1 MSVKQLPSVAMSQ
14 TQNSPEIPQ
23 LSTKDLTMASETVLD
38 VVDLAVTPPIIS
50 IEVPVTPIDIDVA
63 MRELESDV
71 AKTIV
76 DNINAA
82 AAPEV
87 VSNTREVVDEIFE
100 DLLSKFEQSTSFG
113 AMPTLPA
120 TVEVTTMETITSQT
134 SKFTVDD
141 VVLTTI
147 PSSTAEVVIITATMT
162 TTTQT
167 ETNLNVITN
176 NNNSNNNKNNNNDNN
191 NDDDDKLL
199 ITSTEKPSTTRVS
212 PSPELELFFVVSNL
226 TPLLQNLSIYDLLC

>member
-1 MSVKQLPSVAMSQ
+1 MSQ
-14 TQNSPEIPQ
+14 TQDSPETPQ
-23 LSTKDLTMASETVLD
+23 LSTKDLTMSSEAVLD
-38 VVDLAVTPPIIS
+38 VVDLPVTPPIVS
-50 IEVPVTPIDIDVA
+50 IEVPVTPMDIDVA

-87 VSNTREVVDEIFE
+87 VANTREVVDEIFE

-113 AMPTLPA
+113 ALSTLP
-120 TVEVTTMETITSQT
+120 TVVEVTTMEAIAPQT
-134 SKFTVDD
+134 SKVTVDD
-141 VVLTTI
+141 VVLTTV

-167 ETNLNVITN
+167 ETNLNIITN
-176 NNNSNNNKNNNNDNN
+176 NNNSNNYNNDNN
-191 NDDDDKLL
+191 NNDDDKLL

-226 TPLLQNLSIYDLLC
+226 TPLLQNFSIYDLFC

>member
-1 MSVKQLPSVAMSQ
+1 MSQ
-14 TQNSPEIPQ
+14 TQDSPEIPQ

-38 VVDLAVTPPIIS
+38 VVDLPVTPPIVS
-50 IEVPVTPIDIDVA
+50 IEIPVTPMDIDVA

-87 VSNTREVVDEIFE
+87 VANTREVVDEIFE

-113 AMPTLPA
+113 ALPTLA
-120 TVEVTTMETITSQT
+120 TIVEVTTMETLAPQT
-134 SKFTVDD
+134 SKVTVDG

-176 NNNSNNNKNNNNDNN
+176 NNNSNNNNNNN

-199 ITSTEKPSTTRVS
+199 IMSTEKPSTTRVS
-212 PSPELELFFVVSNL
+212 PSPELELFFFCR
-226 TPLLQNLSIYDLLC
+226 LQF